1 MYVGYDKL
9 KIIQSFTQF
18 FNADINFL
26 IDYLYVISS
35 ETFIYHTTPKN
46 NMLKHETRKFLS
58 QDFYLLSNS
67 SSKL

>member
-26 IDYLYVISS
+26 IDYLHVISS
-35 ETFIYHTTPKN
+35 ETFICHTTPKK
-46 NMLKHETRKFLS
+46 NMLKHEIRKFLS